1 MKPHCDFRSPLIK
14 TLDWSVDMLG
24 HEQAFII
31 SVYFNNFIK
40 VNNSK
45 SI

>member
-14 TLDWSVDMLG
+14 TLDCIVDMLG
-24 HEQAFII
+24 HEEAFII
-31 SVYFNNFIK
+31 SVYFIK